1 MTSRRISESIPPH
14 LPLPRAGEGRG
25 EPLAAALFI
34 VAVVFVAVV
43 FAACGN
49 YSNEDLEYMNAV
61 PATDDMTAKMPTS
74 SLMLGNE
81 AELSRDTHAVIKAF
95 NGALQFL
102 DAADTIRT
110 WPPTSRIPNGRIWG
124 PWPMNDHPGWQMRF
138 TMTRDPVAPEM
149 FAYRFE
155 VEPIGAGDAGWIR
168 FIDGSFVAT
177 GGGARKGMGHFHMQ
191 ADDLRNAA
199 FHIGADNDSNIF
211 KSLDVIYSTAAYPI
225 SVTMTLELYPKGDL
239 TNLLTINYHYEQQE
253 TGQAAMEFSG
263 TDAASGASVSVT
275 SRWLASGRGRADA
288 TATDGT
294 VSGTRT
300 ECWDDS
306 FAETYNSTPWSTVP
320 GVNHGDQATDCPDI
334 STL

>member
-1 MTSRRISESIPPH
+1 MTSRRIVSTLILST
-14 LPLPRAGEGRG
+14 
-25 EPLAAALFI
+25 LAAAALGG
-34 VAVVFVAVV
+34 
-43 FAACGN
+43 CGN

-61 PATDDMTAKMPTS
+61 PAAEDISAKIPRAALTV
-74 SLMLGNE
+74 NE

-95 NGALQFL
+95 NGALDFL

-138 TMTRDPVAPEM
+138 TMSRDPAAPEM
-149 FAYRFE
+149 FGYRFE
-155 VEPIGAGDAGWIR
+155 VEPIGAGDAGWIG

-191 ADDLRNAA
+191 ADDLRNAQ
-199 FHIGADNDSNIF
+199 FVIGADNDGNSF

-225 SVTMTLELYPKGDL
+225 SVTMTLMLYPKGDL
-239 TNLLTINYHYEQQE
+239 TNLLTIDYHYEQQA

-263 TDAASGASVSVT
+263 TDTTSGASISVQ

-300 ECWDDS
+300 ECWNDS
-306 FAETYNSTPWSTVP
+306 FVETYNSTPWNTTP
-320 GVNHGDQATDCPDI
+320 GVNYGDLATDCPDI